1 MYKSLRDLD
10 REAALEAALALADA
24 TLEALGA
31 RFDEAKGEYY
41 MEDTLV
47 KRVTEGAS
55 ASGPCED
62 CDENIAAGW
71 IDADDIYPS
80 GHDGPEFHPGCVCE
94 EEYREKRVRV
104 YV

>member
-1 MYKSLRDLD
+1 MSTLR
-10 REAALEAALALADA
+10 RAAVIEAAIQLSEI
-24 TLEALGA
+24 TLEALGLKL
-31 RFDEAKGEYY
+31 DEATGEYY
-41 MEDTLV
+41 YDTTLV
-47 KRVTEGAS
+47 KRVIEGAS

-80 GHDGPEFHPGCVCE
+80 GHDGPEFHPNCVCE
-94 EEYREKRVRV
+94 EEYKEKRVRV